1 VQSSLTSETPEV
13 SVIVPLYNKAKTIFR
28 AIDSVLAQDF
38 TDFELIIVDD
48 GSTDGSAE
56 LVGEKT
62 CDRRIT
68 LVSQSNAGPGAAR
81 NVGAALARGRLLT
94 FLDADD
100 EWRPNLLTVA
110 TAKLRAHPDCA
121 AFTAAF
127 MLEPQHQNRWSK
139 LSGFSEGTWAIT
151 PDIELG
157 TLTDC
162 IAAFHACTA
171 VYRRE
176 TFSRL
181 GGFYAEDRC
190 TLGED
195 VYLWILIALNS
206 PIYRHTLPLGT
217 YHTADSELGI
227 GGRPSGQLPLEPVL
241 TNPSPI
247 YAQCPPELHNVLDIW
262 LAQHARRAAAMQ
274 LERGNCKNAAFLL
287 KHFPIIKEAFPI
299 SYFKLRIRM
308 LAPEA
313 WNRLA
318 RMKRLS

>member
-1 VQSSLTSETPEV
+1 
-13 SVIVPLYNKAKTIFR
+13 
-28 AIDSVLAQDF
+28 
-38 TDFELIIVDD
+38 
-48 GSTDGSAE
+48 
-56 LVGEKT
+56 
-62 CDRRIT
+62 
-68 LVSQSNAGPGAAR
+68 
-81 NVGAALARGRLLT
+81 
-94 FLDADD
+94 
-100 EWRPNLLTVA
+100 
-110 TAKLRAHPDCA
+110 
-121 AFTAAF
+121 
-127 MLEPQHQNRWSK
+127 
-139 LSGFSEGTWAIT
+139 
-151 PDIELG
+151 
-157 TLTDC
+157 
-162 IAAFHACTA
+162 
-171 VYRRE
+171 
-176 TFSRL
+176 
-181 GGFYAEDRC
+181 
-190 TLGED
+190 
-195 VYLWILIALNS
+195 
-206 PIYRHTLPLGT
+206 LPLGT